1 MQGDNFNKTPHIL
14 LLFWRQFFTK
24 IFTGKMILP
33 MVLPVNQWYGKFSKF
48 SSLRVFPVNH
58 GDETENQQSQRTLI
72 HVDTQVHYIGVNC

>member
-33 MVLPVNQWYGKFSKF
+33 MVLPVNQWYGKFSKLA
-48 SSLRVFPVNH
+48 SLSVANVPEACAALN
-58 GDETENQQSQRTLI
+58 E
-72 HVDTQVHYIGVNC
+72 

>member
-33 MVLPVNQWYGKFSKF
+33 MVLPVNQWYGKFSKL
-48 SSLRVFPVNH
+48 SSLLVTMRPLAASF
-58 GDETENQQSQRTLI
+58 GTK
-72 HVDTQVHYIGVNC
+72 